1 MLIEF
6 IGRSTLIA
14 ASAGVAIFAFRIRD
28 AAAKHALWTGVM
40 LAMLALPF
48 VPKAAV
54 PVLRYPTAPA
64 FVEPVAELPAFRAPA
79 VSTPTA
85 PTPAR
90 RTWDWNAAALAV
102 YLLGAS
108 TLLIRL
114 GVGTFRATRL
124 TGASCAAPV
133 TVGLLSPRIVL
144 PDAAESWTPDQL
156 EAVLI
161 HERAH
166 VSRHD
171 PLVQWLALL
180 NRAVFWFHPLAWWL
194 ERRLTALAEEAC
206 DDTVLRRGLSPVD
219 YSTYLLDLARAVQ
232 QAGARLNP
240 VALSMPGSD
249 LPRRIRRIASGVPLS
264 RTSTVRMTAAA
275 AVVAICTG
283 TFAAVTLDSV
293 PQDLLP
299 KPPAVH
305 PKFEVVSIRPC
316 KPSDIT
322 EGTGKKG
329 GRGGGGRFRTSPGS
343 LVAECQTVDNLVRQA
358 YLNYPDGKPWPL
370 DKSTGIPVRPLPNSV
385 FRQEI
390 KGPAWIANDRY
401 TIEAK
406 GPGEPAMEMMR
417 GPMMQTVLEDRFH
430 LKIHVENRDV
440 PVYILTVAPGGP
452 RLTPTKPGSCI
463 PLVEWEE
470 KYGQLPRQPGQWP
483 QLPCGPFRPSILDRN
498 HDMDRNVAERTI
510 GTETHGQNM
519 AVLCL
524 QFSVGAERDIIDRT
538 GLTGQYD
545 IHLELASQDLFPSGP
560 PKDGAE
566 PPPSPE
572 EKLSHIAA
580 AVQKLGLKLEAAK
593 APMPFLVIDRVERP
607 TAN

>member
-1 MLIEF
+1 MVLDF

-14 ASAGVAIFAFRIRD
+14 ASAGLVIFAFRIRS
-28 AAAKHALWTGVM
+28 AAARHALWTGVM
-40 LAMLALPF
+40 LAMVALP
-48 VPKAAV
+48 VAPRAAL

-64 FVEPVAELPAFRAPA
+64 FIQSAIPELPTVHTA
-79 VSTPTA
+79 TP
-85 PTPAR
+85 PTPAPAPSR
-90 RTWDWNAAALAV
+90 PSWNWNATAIAV

-114 GVGTFRATRL
+114 AVGTVRATRL
-124 TGASCAAPV
+124 TSASCAAPV
-133 TVGLLSPRIVL
+133 TVGLLRPRIVL
-144 PDAAESWTPDQL
+144 PATAESWTADQL

-180 NRAVFWFHPLAWWL
+180 NRAIFWFHPLTWWL

-206 DDTVLRRGLSPVD
+206 DDAVLRRGLNPAD
-219 YSTYLLDLARAVQ
+219 YSAYLLDLARAVQ
-232 QAGARLNP
+232 RAGMRLNP

-249 LPRRIRRIASGVPLS
+249 LPRRIRRIVAGVPLS
-264 RTSTVRMTAAA
+264 RTSTARMTAAA
-275 AVVAICTG
+275 AVVAICTA
-283 TFAAVTLDSV
+283 TFAAVTLDSA
-293 PQDLLP
+293 PQDILP
-299 KPPAVH
+299 KTPAVH
-305 PKFEVVSIRPC
+305 PKFDVVSIRPC
-316 KPSDIT
+316 KSSDIT
-322 EGTGKKG
+322 QGGKQG
-329 GRGGGGRFRTSPGS
+329 GRGGGGRVRTSPGS
-343 LVAECQTVDNLVRQA
+343 LVAECQTVHDLVRWA
-358 YLNYPDGKPWPL
+358 YLGYADGKPWPT
-370 DKSTGIPVRPLPNSV
+370 DKSTGIPMRPMPLSMMQ
-385 FRQEI
+385 QEL
-390 KGPAWIANDRY
+390 KGPAWFSSDRY

-406 GPGEPAMEMMR
+406 PSGEPSMEMMR
-417 GPMMQTVLEDRFH
+417 GPMMQTLLEDRFH
-430 LKIHVENRDV
+430 LKVRLENKDV
-440 PVYILTVAPGGP
+440 PAYILTVAPGGP
-452 RLTPTKPGSCI
+452 KLTPTKPGSCI

-510 GTETHGQNM
+510 GVETHGQTLPM
-519 AVLCL
+519 LCL
-524 QFSVGAERDIIDRT
+524 QFSVGAQRDVIDRT

-560 PKDGAE
+560 PKDDAE

-572 EKLSHIAA
+572 EKASHIAA

-593 APMPFLVIDRVERP
+593 APVPTVIIERIDRP

>member
-1 MLIEF
+1 MVVEF
-6 IGRSTLIA
+6 IARSTLIA
-14 ASAGVAIFAFRIRD
+14 ASAALAMWSFRIRG
-28 AAAKHALWTGVM
+28 AAARHTLWTGVM
-40 LAMLALPF
+40 MAMLGLPF
-48 VPKAAV
+48 CPKAPL
-54 PVLRYPTAPA
+54 PVLRYPKSAPA
-64 FVEPVAELPAFRAPA
+64 FVQPVIPELPAFRAATPA
-79 VSTPTA
+79 TA
-85 PTPAR
+85 PLPAPPFN
-90 RTWDWNAAALAV
+90 WNAAALAV

-124 TGASCAAPV
+124 TSASCAAPV
-133 TVGLLSPRIVL
+133 TVGLLRPRIIL
-144 PDAAESWTPDQL
+144 PDSAASWSAEQL

-161 HERAH
+161 HEGAH

-180 NRAVFWFHPLAWWL
+180 NRAIFWFHPLSWWL

-206 DDTVLRRGLSPVD
+206 DDAVLRRGLNPAD
-219 YSTYLLDLARAVQ
+219 YSAYLLDLARAVQ
-232 QAGARLNP
+232 RAGMRLNP

-249 LPRRIRRIASGVPLS
+249 LPRRIRRIASGAPLS
-264 RTSTVRMTAAA
+264 RTSTARMTVAA
-275 AVVAICTG
+275 AVLAICTG
-283 TFAAVTLDSV
+283 TFAAVTLDSA
-293 PQDLLP
+293 PQDILP
-299 KPPAVH
+299 KTPAVH
-305 PKFEVVSIRPC
+305 PKFDVVSIRPC

-322 EGTGKKG
+322 QGAGKKG
-329 GRGGGGRFRTSPGS
+329 GRGGGGRFRGSPGS
-343 LVAECQTVDNLVRQA
+343 LIAECQTVENLVRQA
-358 YLNYPDGKPWPL
+358 YLNYPDGQPWPT
-370 DKSTGIPVRPLPNSV
+370 DKTSGILIRPLPAAVLN
-385 FRQEI
+385 QDI
-390 KGPAWIANDRY
+390 KGPGWMASDRY

-406 GPGEPAMEMMR
+406 GPGEPSMEMMR
-417 GPMMQTVLEDRFH
+417 GPMMQTLLEDRFH

-452 RLTPTKPGSCI
+452 KLQPTKPGSCI
-463 PLVEWEE
+463 SLVEWEE

-510 GTETHGQNM
+510 GVETHGQTM
-519 AVLCL
+519 PVLCL
-524 QFSVGAERDIIDRT
+524 QFSVGAQRDVIDRT

-560 PKDGAE
+560 PKDDAE

-580 AVQKLGLKLEAAK
+580 AVQKLGLKLEPAK
-593 APMPFLVIDRVERP
+593 APMPFVVIDRVERP
-607 TAN
+607 TEN